1 MVINMYRKYINDLL
15 NWYKDSRRKPLMLWG
30 ARQVGKTYLMKNL
43 FAEKYFKGNY
53 IYIDCD
59 NNAMAK
65 DLFASDYNIDRILL
79 PLEPLPVLI

>member
-1 MVINMYRKYINDLL
+1 MYRKYINDLL

-53 IYIDCD
+53 IYIDCRIEHDFVNYCVNHINLLIFYVIFD
-59 NNAMAK
+59 NHH
-65 DLFASDYNIDRILL
+65 
-79 PLEPLPVLI
+79 